1 MGLKK
6 KSDSRFIHTKHVDE
20 SGAWYVLDNAGIIM
34 PPVTDARATG
44 LFRFELYLS
53 EDPDRAILQK
63 ALAKTANRFPYFNVH
78 LKRGFFWY
86 YFEQCRNAP
95 LLEDDST
102 SPSQGYNINKKGLR
116 MFRIR
121 VQGKRISAEFSHA
134 LTDGAGAMTFMKTL
148 LAVYCRDKGYAPDVF
163 ATNLETFGIMNPEM
177 PPSTEEYEDAYQRY
191 FPGKLPPPEPN
202 PKAWHLREPL
212 LPKGEYRIIEG
223 IASTKQVL
231 DEAKKRGVTMNEL
244 LGAVYLDA
252 LQEIWFSLPRQPR
265 EHFISLEIPVNLRK
279 FFPSR
284 THRNF
289 SLFILL
295 SENLLLG
302 KRDFEELVQR
312 AHYQM
317 KLENDPRSIARQ
329 ITRNAGSARNLAVRL
344 VPLFMKDFFA
354 RILFAKF
361 GETMLSGFIS
371 NLGSISLPD
380 ALADH
385 VERFVFIPAPSP
397 TTQTNASVIGYD
409 DQLVICFGSLSSSRE
424 LEKNFFR
431 RLRSLGIRVAVRC
444 RNDHEL
450 RG

>member
-34 PPVTDARATG
+34 PPVTNAVATG

-53 EDPDRAILQK
+53 EEPDKKILQK
-63 ALAKTANRFPYFNVH
+63 ALAETANRFPYFNVH

-86 YFEQCRNAP
+86 YLEQSQSAP
-95 LLEDDST
+95 SLDEDST
-102 SPSQGYNINKKGLR
+102 SPSQGYDINKKGLR

-121 VQGKRISAEFSHA
+121 VKGTRIAAEFSHA
-134 LTDGAGAMTFMKTL
+134 LTDGAGAMAFMKTL
-148 LAVYCRDKGYAPDVF
+148 LAVYCRDKGYAPNVF
-163 ATNLETFGIMNPEM
+163 SSNPESFGILNPDT
-177 PPSTEEYEDAYQRY
+177 PASPEEYEDAYQRH
-191 FPGKLPPPEPN
+191 FPGKLPLPEPN
-202 PKAWHLREPL
+202 PKAWHLKDPL
-212 LPKGEYRIIEG
+212 LPEGEYRIIEG
-223 IASTKQVL
+223 TVSTSEIL
-231 DEAKKRGVTMNEL
+231 EAAKKRGVTLNEL

-265 EHFISLEIPVNLRK
+265 EHFVSLEIPVNLRR

-284 THRNF
+284 TNRNF

-317 KLENDPRSIARQ
+317 KLQNDPKSIARQ
-329 ITRNAGSARNLAVRL
+329 IMRNAGSARNLAVRL

-354 RILFAKF
+354 RMLFAKF

-371 NLGSISLPD
+371 NLGTISLPEEF
-380 ALADH
+380 ADH
-385 VERFVFIPAPSP
+385 VDRFVFMPAPSP
-397 TTQTNASVIGYD
+397 TTKTNASVIGWK
-409 DQLVICFGSLSSSRE
+409 DQLVICFGSLSRSRE
-424 LEKNFFR
+424 LEKFFFR

-444 RNDHEL
+444 RNDQESH
-450 RG
+450 G